1 MNNTIHGSAEEMSQV
16 FGTLFVAEVVE
27 AIALAPSSA
36 GSERFRDAMKEILS
50 DQLATADLF
59 VGGIIQQ
66 VRSHVHLVARP
77 FTGLEEPYRVRLP
90 LPPHRSREDFINTLK
105 RVVPFLD
112 TLGVAT
118 SHAAGIELT
127 VEGLPGE
134 KTIRMGPDPTCEMM
148 LGHAVLTTVMEAS
161 MSPSTTSSM
170 ERAEP

>member
-1 MNNTIHGSAEEMSQV
+1 MNNTIHGSAEEMAQF
-16 FGTLFVAEVVE
+16 FGILMVAEVTE
-27 AIALAPSSA
+27 AIALEPSSA
-36 GSERFRDAMKEILS
+36 GSERFRDVMKEILS
-50 DQLATADLF
+50 EQFATADLF

-66 VRSHVHLVARP
+66 VRSHVCLVARP
-77 FTGLEEPYRVRLP
+77 FTGLEDPYLVRLP
-90 LPPHRSREDFINTLK
+90 LPVHQSQEDFIDALK
-105 RVVPFLD
+105 RAVPFLD

-134 KTIRMGPDPTCEMM
+134 KIIRMGPDPTCEMM

-170 ERAEP
+170 GRAVS